1 MDKRTQI
8 KNKERLAKLEYER
21 RVIELQLEAD
31 MLDDSLLSDTT
42 PELTEYNRKLK
53 ENNRAFL
60 LLKLS
65 RFNIDIEYF
74 KNMCELISRP

>member
-31 MLDDSLLSDTT
+31 MLDDSLLSYTT
-42 PELTEYNRKLK
+42 PALTEYNRKLK

-74 KNMCELISRP
+74 KDMCELIAR